1 MNPKKI
7 FICSTC
13 HDLKDL
19 RAELKNALQKWGY
32 EPILSEYSGEFSVEV
47 GVDSYT
53 ACVEAVKKS
62 DMLILIVGKRYGGRV
77 PDEDISITELEYN
90 TAAENGIHRINFC
103 SKEIWNLV
111 QVWKEN
117 QDMKFPKDFKDGHEI
132 MKFLDR
138 IRKVEEGKTDNWIHL
153 FETSVDIKEILK
165 TQLGV
170 KDSEVR
176 IPKMDKVLKKE
187 ISKDARFFRP
197 SGPEWID
204 FEEGIVVERKEV
216 DEIIEKFGNNDLVVI
231 KGEPAS
237 GKSVISR
244 NVGFKLVSQGKDI
257 HVIEL
262 KITPVERSEIFK
274 LCPGYLFID
283 DAHLNLGYVDDII
296 RNLSDVKILVSTRE
310 IEEQYGP
317 TSPLKIPEHIKD
329 AVEIKGYDAA
339 NDIIQKFSEK
349 RKNIPKN
356 IKRKLTKS
364 NLWILAW
371 ELEAYEE
378 YGKIDEDAVCK
389 KVKDY
394 IRKDLKNFGVM
405 NAENVFLPLSVFYK
419 YEIPLR
425 TEFVKE
431 FTEDEDIEKLIE
443 LNEIN
448 TLEENG
454 FEYLILYHSEIAE
467 VFLKTFRKFDGFGN
481 KVKEKVDENW
491 FEGLFH
497 MYIQKFPE
505 ECVGVING
513 ISLFGEYA
521 KLIEYLAE
529 ENFNE
534 LRKSI
539 EAEDNVG
546 EIGRC
551 IWNVGEISRLRDE
564 MDGGL
569 YIEGITYAREEVA
582 EKLVNSLDLK
592 NLKDKIEVEADIGK
606 IRECIGSIS
615 CARGEVAEK
624 LVNSLDLKNLKD
636 KIEVEEDIGKIG
648 WCIRNIAGGNE
659 EVAGKLAKSLD
670 LEKLKVKIWA
680 EEDFGKIG
688 ECIGDISKAS
698 EEVAEKLI
706 PVMKGRI
713 EAKEDIGEIG
723 RCIGEIAERN
733 EEVAEKLVPVMKG
746 KIEVEKD
753 IEKIK
758 ECICEIALESEI
770 SFWYLFSWDDVPG
783 NDSRRLIEFLEDNL
797 EVEWVENAEIKK
809 SDNGKTITVTNG
821 KTSLI
826 FKLNEGENKVKLEI
840 SGRDTYEYVLKEK
853 NGKLNIYQKSF
864 GIGEINERNEE
875 FVENI
880 VENLDLE
887 KLKCKIDAEEDVEKI
902 GLFISEI
909 VKRNFAV
916 ARTLVKSLDLEKL
929 KTEIDAEEDIEKIVL
944 CINGI
949 ANGSWEV
956 KEIDAVSGEV
966 KEIADGSEEI
976 AEKLVKSLDLEKLKV
991 KIEAEEHVGEVG
1003 WCIEN
1008 IANGSEE
1015 FASKLI
1021 AQLDPKNAKTPAVR
1035 EKIIELKK
1043 QYLK

>member
-19 RAELKNALQKWGY
+19 RAELKDALKKWGY
-32 EPILSEYSGEFSVEV
+32 EPILSEFSGEFSVEV
-47 GVDSYT
+47 GVDSHT

-77 PDEDISITELEYN
+77 PDNDISITELEYN
-90 TAAENGIHRINFC
+90 TATENGIHRINFC

-176 IPKMDKVLKKE
+176 IPKMDKVLKKGR
-187 ISKDARFFRP
+187 SKDARFFRP

-216 DEIIEKFGNNDLVVI
+216 DEIIEKFENNDLVVI

-262 KITPVERSEIFK
+262 KITPIERSEIFK
-274 LCPGYLFID
+274 LCHGYLFID

-317 TSPLKIPEHIKD
+317 TSPLKIPEHTKD

-349 RKNIPKN
+349 RKKIPKN
-356 IKRKLTKS
+356 IKRELTKN

-378 YGKIDEDAVCK
+378 YGKIDEDVVCR

-394 IRKDLKNFGVM
+394 IRKDLKNLGVR

-521 KLIEYLAE
+521 KLIEDLAE

-546 EIGRC
+546 KIGRC

-564 MDGGL
+564 MYGDL
-569 YIEGITYAREEVA
+569 YLEGIRITYAREEVA

-592 NLKDKIEVEADIGK
+592 NLKDKLEVEEDIGK
-606 IRECIGSIS
+606 ISECIGSIRS
-615 CARGEVAEK
+615 ARGEVAEK

-636 KIEVEEDIGKIG
+636 KLEVEEDMEKIG
-648 WCIRNIAGGNE
+648 WCICNIAWGNE

-688 ECIGDISKAS
+688 ECIGGIFEAS

-713 EAKEDIGEIG
+713 EA
-723 RCIGEIAERN
+723 
-733 EEVAEKLVPVMKG
+733 EE
-746 KIEVEKD
+746 D

-758 ECICEIALESEI
+758 ERICEIALESEI
-770 SFWYLFSWDDVPG
+770 SFLFSWDDVPG
-783 NDSRRLIEFLEDNL
+783 NDSRRLIEFLEDYL
-797 EVEWVENAEIKK
+797 KVEWAENAEIKK

-826 FKLNEGENKVKLEI
+826 FKLNDGENKVKLEI
-840 SGRDTYEYVLKEK
+840 SGRDTYEYVLREEK
-853 NGKLNIYQKSF
+853 GKLNIYQKSF

-887 KLKCKIDAEEDVEKI
+887 KLKSKIDTEEDIEKI

-929 KTEIDAEEDIEKIVL
+929 KSKIDAEEDIGKIVL

-949 ANGSWEV
+949 ANGSREI
-956 KEIDAVSGEV
+956 KEIDAESGEV

-976 AEKLVKSLDLEKLKV
+976 AEKLVKSLDLEKLTV
-991 KIEAEEHVGEVG
+991 KIEAEKDVWKISECVERVAEGNKKVAEKLIPVMKDKIEAEEYVGEVG
-1003 WCIEN
+1003 WYIEN

-1035 EKIIELKK
+1035 VKIIELKK
-1043 QYLK
+1043 EYLK